1 MTQLMLNGK
10 ELTPLLRLQQLRLE
24 YYNQYIED
32 IKLHRILLRQKTET
46 YKNTVKSLDTQI
58 EKEKRKSKNKKN
70 C

>member
-58 EKEKRKSKNKKN
+58 EKEKRKSKK
-70 C
+70 